1 MIDRDG
7 GRTGWVLPPFFL
19 GGLKRGFL
27 LTHRGGIKGSGES
40 VYQKRRKASFL
51 SNGWFCMFSWGLLEN
66 TSLIKKKSFWVPPF
80 DRKRR
85 RLLKLFRK
93 RFTKNLY
100 DFSALLSPT
109 FKHPYCG
116 IRDDNE
122 WT

>member
-1 MIDRDG
+1 MMDRDG
-7 GRTGWVLPPFFL
+7 GRTGWVLPPFFF
-19 GGLKRGFL
+19 GRFEKRVPIDAPGV
-27 LTHRGGIKGSGES
+27 IKGSGES
-40 VYQKRRKASFL
+40 VCHKRRKASFL

-100 DFSALLSPT
+100 DFSVLLRTT

-116 IRDDNE
+116 IRDGNE